1 MKLLF
6 DQNLSFRLC
15 RVLAD
20 VFPDSMQTGSLGLS
34 RADDRTV
41 WEAARAGGFTLV
53 SLDADFAEMALLL
66 GPPPKVLWLRCGNQP
81 TSVIADLLRRH
92 AEAIRTFE
100 TDNTA
105 ACLEIY

>member
-1 MKLLF
+1 
-6 DQNLSFRLC
+6 
-15 RVLAD
+15 
-20 VFPDSMQTGSLGLS
+20 
-34 RADDRTV
+34 
-41 WEAARAGGFTLV
+41 
-53 SLDADFAEMALLL
+53 MALLL

-81 TSVIADLLRRH
+81 TSVIAGLLRRH